1 MIGVMVARGGAMHV
15 ARNRRTY
22 TAKSGE
28 QRVYESVLVRRTYR
42 DGAKVRHE
50 TLANLS
56 ALPADAV
63 SAIEATL
70 KGERLVPAGQAV
82 TITGSLPHGH
92 VAAVHAAAVQLG
104 LPALLGPAGRARDL
118 ALALIISRV
127 VEPGSKLST
136 LTWWNDTTLGGDLG
150 VADVSTDDIYA
161 AMDWLEDGQDAIEA
175 DLARRHLAPAA
186 NPSRMALF
194 DLSSS
199 WLEGSQ
205 CPLAARGY
213 SRDGKKGKLQIEYGL
228 LTDPEGRPVAV
239 RVFPGNTG
247 DPSAFT
253 AIADVVRNKFG
264 LAQMVM
270 VGDRGMITSARIAAL
285 NQLQD
290 GTQRPAADA
299 YGWITALRAPA
310 IRKLMADDGPLQLSL
325 FDQQDL
331 AEITSGDFPGERLI
345 ACRNPV
351 LAADRART
359 REDLLAATEKL
370 LAPLITR
377 VQAGRFTGAGPIGM
391 EVGKVISR
399 YKTSKHFQVTITDT
413 TLAIERRQDQ
423 IDAEA
428 ALDGFYV
435 LRTPIPASELDA
447 AAVVTA
453 YKNLKYVE
461 RDFRHIKSDDLDLRP
476 VFHRL
481 EERVRA
487 HVLICMLA
495 CYLVWHLRRAWAP
508 LTCTDQ
514 DPPAPYDPVGPA
526 HRSGRPGQSLLP
538 ARPGRA
544 PLPQLPRPA
553 RPPGHPSRNQVRFA
567 GTATVPMLAEPTSTQ
582 RQAFQLHRHRDP
594 AHLEVATTPSGQ
606 CSKAQLRPKT
616 THRIGRNFVSIHGV
630 AVNWCQRTAGGGG
643 SQGLLA
649 RASRMASS
657 AVMPWVAAESR

>member
-1 MIGVMVARGGAMHV
+1 M
-15 ARNRRTY
+15 
-22 TAKSGE
+22 
-28 QRVYESVLVRRTYR
+28 YESVLVRRTYR
-42 DGAKVRHE
+42 DGGRVRHE

-56 ALPADAV
+56 ALPAEAV

-70 KGERLVPAGQAV
+70 KGERLIPAGQAV
-82 TITGSLPHGH
+82 RITAAAPHGH
-92 VAAVHAAAVQLG
+92 VAAVHAMAARLG
-104 LPALLGPAGRARDL
+104 LPALLGPAGRQRDL

-127 VEPGSKLST
+127 VRPGSKLST

-150 VADVSTDDIYA
+150 VADASTDDIYA
-161 AMDWLEDGQDAIEA
+161 AMDWLEHRQDAIEA
-175 DLARRHLAPAA
+175 DLARRHLAPQA

-247 DPSAFT
+247 DPAAFT
-253 AIADVVRNKFG
+253 AIADVLRDKFG

-285 NQLQD
+285 NQAED
-290 GTQRPAADA
+290 GTQRPDADA

-325 FDQQDL
+325 SGQQDL

-359 REDLLAATEKL
+359 RNELLAATEKL
-370 LAPLITR
+370 LAPIIAR
-377 VQAGRFTGAGPIGM
+377 VAAGRLTGAGPIGI

-399 YKTSKHFQVTITDT
+399 YKTGKHFAVTITDT
-413 TLAIERRQDQ
+413 TLAMQRRQDQ

-435 LRTPIPASELDA
+435 LRTPVPAGELDA
-447 AAVVTA
+447 PAVVAA
-453 YKNLKYVE
+453 YKNLKYVG

-481 EERVRA
+481 GERVKA

-495 CYLVWHLRRAWAP
+495 CYLTWHLRRAWAP
-508 LTCTDQ
+508 LTFTDH
-514 DPPAPYDPVGPA
+514 DPPQQDNPVTPARRSAAAQAKASAQHDPAGQP
-526 HRSGRPGQSLLP
+526 HRSFRALLDHL
-538 ARPGRA
+538 AT
-544 PLPQLPRPA
+544 LT
-553 RPPGHPSRNQVRFA
+553 RNQVQYT
-567 GTATVPMLAEPTSTQ
+567 GTQATISMLTEPTSTQ
-582 RQAFQLHRHRDP
+582 RQAFQL
-594 AHLEVATTPSGQ
+594 L
-606 CSKAQLRPKT
+606 
-616 THRIGRNFVSIHGV
+616 GV
-630 AVNWCQRTAGGGG
+630 PI
-643 SQGLLA
+643 LLTLK
-649 RASRMASS
+649 
-657 AVMPWVAAESR
+657 

>member
-1 MIGVMVARGGAMHV
+1 MHV

-42 DGAKVRHE
+42 DGGQVRHE

-56 ALPADAV
+56 ALPAEAV

-82 TITGSLPHGH
+82 TITASAPHGH
-92 VAAVHAAAVQLG
+92 VAAVHAAAVKLG
-104 LPALLGPAGRARDL
+104 LPALLGPAGRQRDL

-127 VEPGSKLST
+127 AQPGSKLST
-136 LTWWNDTTLGGDLG
+136 LTWWGDTTLGADLG
-150 VADVSTDDIYA
+150 VAEASTDDLYA
-161 AMDWLEDGQDAIEA
+161 AMDWLEHRQDAIEA
-175 DLARRHLAPAA
+175 GLARRHLGPQA
-186 NPSRMALF
+186 NPSRMALSG
-194 DLSSS
+194 LSSS
-199 WLEGSQ
+199 WLEGTR

-228 LTDPEGRPVAV
+228 LTDPAGRPVAV

-247 DPSAFT
+247 DPAAFT
-253 AIADVVRNKFG
+253 AIVDVVRDKFA
-264 LAQMVM
+264 LKQMVM
-270 VGDRGMITSARIAAL
+270 VGDRGMITSARIRAL

-290 GTQRPAADA
+290 GTQRPDP

-310 IRKLMADDGPLQLSL
+310 IKKLMADGGPLQMSL

-331 AEITSGDFPGERLI
+331 AEITSPDYPGERLI

-370 LAPLITR
+370 LAPVIAR
-377 VQAGRFTGAGPIGM
+377 VQAGRLAGAGPIGV

-399 YKTSKHFQVTITDT
+399 YKTGKHFEVTITEDS
-413 TLAIERRQDQ
+413 LSAGRRQDQ

-435 LRTPIPASELDA
+435 LRTPVPADELDA
-447 AAVVTA
+447 PGVVTA

-461 RDFRHIKSDDLDLRP
+461 RDFRHIKADDLDLRP
-476 VFHRL
+476 VSRRL
-481 EERVRA
+481 EERVKA

-495 CYLVWHLRRAWAP
+495 CYLTWHLRHAWAP
-508 LTCTDQ
+508 LTFTDQ
-514 DPPAPYDPVGPA
+514 APPAPGNPVAPARRSAAAQAKASYQHDPA
-526 HRSGRPGQSLLP
+526 GRPYRSFRGLLDHL
-538 ARPGRA
+538 AT
-544 PLPQLPRPA
+544 LT
-553 RPPGHPSRNQVRFA
+553 RNQVRFT
-567 GTATVPMLAEPTSTQ
+567 GTQVTIPMLTEPTSTQ
-582 RQAFQLHRHRDP
+582 REAFTL
-594 AHLEVATTPSGQ
+594 LGTPIP
-606 CSKAQLRPKT
+606 LT
-616 THRIGRNFVSIHGV
+616 LT
-630 AVNWCQRTAGGGG
+630 
-643 SQGLLA
+643 
-649 RASRMASS
+649 
-657 AVMPWVAAESR
+657 

>member
-1 MIGVMVARGGAMHV
+1 MHV

-82 TITGSLPHGH
+82 TITAAAPHGH
-92 VAAVHAAAVQLG
+92 VAAVHAAAVKLG

-127 VEPGSKLST
+127 VTPASKLST
-136 LTWWNDTTLGGDLG
+136 LTWWADVTLGADLG
-150 VADVSTDDIYA
+150 VAGASTDDLYA
-161 AMDWLEDGQDAIEA
+161 AMDWLEHRQDAIEA
-175 DLARRHLAPAA
+175 ELARRHLGPQA
-186 NPSRMALF
+186 NPARMALF

-199 WLEGSQ
+199 WMEGRC

-213 SRDGKKGKLQIEYGL
+213 SRDGKKGRPQIEYGL
-228 LTDPEGRPVAV
+228 LTDPAGRPVAV

-247 DPSAFT
+247 DPAAFT
-253 AIADVVRNKFG
+253 EIADVVRKKFG

-285 NQLQD
+285 NQLED
-290 GTQRPAADA
+290 GTQQPDP

-331 AEITSGDFPGERLI
+331 AEITSGDFPGERLV

-370 LAPLITR
+370 LAPLLAR
-377 VQAGRFTGAGPIGM
+377 VQAGRLAGAGPIGV

-399 YKTSKHFQVTITDT
+399 YKTGKHFQIAITDT
-413 TLAIERRQDQ
+413 TLAVTRKQDQ

-435 LRTPIPASELDA
+435 LRTPVPASQLEA
-447 AAVVTA
+447 AAVVAA

-461 RDFRHIKSDDLDLRP
+461 RDFRSIKADDLDLRP

-481 EERVRA
+481 EERVKA

-495 CYLVWHLRRAWAP
+495 CYLTWHLRRAWAP
-508 LTCTDQ
+508 LTFTDQ
-514 DPPAPYDPVGPA
+514 NPPEQDNPVA
-526 HRSGRPGQSLLP
+526 P
-538 ARPGRA
+538 ARRSA
-544 PLPQLPRPA
+544 AAQAKASYQHDPA
-553 RPPGHPSRNQVRFA
+553 GQPYRSFRGLLEHLAALTRNQVRYT
-567 GTATVPMLAEPTSTQ
+567 GTDVTIAMLAEPTSTQ
-582 RQAFQLHRHRDP
+582 RQAFEL
-594 AHLEVATTPSGQ
+594 LGTPIPLTL
-606 CSKAQLRPKT
+606 K
-616 THRIGRNFVSIHGV
+616 
-630 AVNWCQRTAGGGG
+630 
-643 SQGLLA
+643 
-649 RASRMASS
+649 
-657 AVMPWVAAESR
+657 